1 MPEGLSEQEY
11 IESAHNLIYI
21 LSCALNQKAPDPAR
35 IEAMNLRSLLI
46 TAKRHMLSAL
56 AGFAL
61 EKAGVQDRGF
71 MQAKMKA
78 LRRYVL
84 TEQDK
89 QAVTHALE
97 DAKIWYMPLKGSV
110 LKEYYPSPEL
120 REMSDVDILVDAS
133 RIDDVRRIMHS
144 LGFTGEI
151 FSSSIDEDY
160 HKDPFSEFEMHKTLF
175 GDEHG
180 ENLMEYYSD
189 VKSRLLQDR
198 PDSFAYHFGNEDMY
212 IYMTA
217 HERKHYETYG
227 TGLRAVTDTYIF
239 LQRFSDSLDWGYVH
253 GECGKLGISDFE
265 RRNRELAMKIF
276 GGGELSASERE
287 MLKYIILSGVHGV
300 TENMIQNELK
310 KYGKAKYF
318 FYRIFI
324 PMSAVKT
331 RYPFFA
337 RHKVLLPI
345 LPVYR
350 LVKRLYIS
358 RGQFFVKLREEARR
372 LSH

>member
-1 MPEGLSEQEY
+1 MSESLSEQEY

-21 LSCALNQKAPDPAR
+21 LSCALNDKTPDSAK
-35 IEAMNLRSLLI
+35 IESMNLRRVYI

-56 AGFAL
+56 AAFAL
-61 EKAGVQDRGF
+61 EKAGVQDMAF
-71 MQAKMKA
+71 TQARMKA

-84 TEQDK
+84 TEQDM
-89 QAVTHALE
+89 QAVAHEL
-97 DAKIWYMPLKGSV
+97 DSAKIWYMPLKGSV
-110 LKEYYPSPEL
+110 LKEYYPAPEM
-120 REMSDVDILVDAS
+120 REMSDRDILIDAS
-133 RIDDVRRIMHS
+133 RADDVRKIMLS
-144 LGFTGEI
+144 LGFSGDM
-151 FSSSIDEDY
+151 FNSSIDDDY
-160 HKDPFSEFEMHKTLF
+160 HKAPSISFEMHKRLF

-180 ENLMEYYSD
+180 EKLIEYYSD
-189 VKSRLLQDR
+189 VKAKLIQDS
-198 PDSFAYHFGNEDMY
+198 PDSCAYHFSTEDFY

-227 TGLRAVTDTYIF
+227 TGLRAITDTYIF
-239 LQRFSDSLDWGYVH
+239 LKRFSDSMDWGYIH
-253 GECGKLGISDFE
+253 AECEKLGISDFE
-265 RRNRELAMKIF
+265 RNNRVLALKVF
-276 GGGELSASERE
+276 DGSELSASERE

-310 KYGKAKYF
+310 KYGKLKYF

-350 LVKRLYIS
+350 LVKRIYIS
-358 RGQFFVKLREEARR
+358 REQFFVKLKQEAEK